1 MGDLDSKLPYCERDD
16 VYEKLMEVLLG
27 GDTDGLDQFND
38 GLYQLQNSQKKEIR
52 EGKTELEKKSLEYHE
67 SVKEAATEDDP
78 IQRERKENYMK
89 K

>member
-38 GLYQLQNSQKKEIR
+38 GLY
-52 EGKTELEKKSLEYHE
+52 
-67 SVKEAATEDDP
+67 
-78 IQRERKENYMK
+78 
-89 K
+89 